1 MPKRKLSKCI
11 NHPGGMFPSGYGA
24 KWWRG
29 ATRKAHR
36 VAYCQA
42 HGLLPGDIE
51 GVIIR
56 HKCDNRACVNPD
68 HLEPGSH
75 ADNMRDMVERRR
87 SARGTRNSKAK
98 LTTEQVAEIRRLFV
112 PQSTEY
118 GSVALSRLYGVSN
131 STINRIVR
139 GLYWVA
145 EAEMGLSMYSKE
157 KVE

>member
-1 MPKRKLSKCI
+1 MLKRKLSECI

-42 HGLLPGDIE
+42 HGLLPEDIE
-51 GVIIR
+51 GTIIR
-56 HKCDNRACVNPD
+56 HKCDNRACINPD

-75 ADNMRDMVERRR
+75 ADNMRGMVERRR
-87 SARGTRNSKAK
+87 SARGARNSKAK
-98 LTTEQVAEIRRLFV
+98 LTPEQVIEIRRLFI

-118 GSVALSRLYGVSN
+118 GSVALSRVYGVSN

-139 GLYWVA
+139 GLYWKA

>member
-1 MPKRKLSKCI
+1 M
-11 NHPGGMFPSGYGA
+11 
-24 KWWRG
+24 
-29 ATRKAHR
+29 
-36 VAYCQA
+36 AYCQA

-56 HKCDNRACVNPD
+56 HKCDNMACVNPD

-75 ADNMRDMVERRR
+75 ADNMRDMVERGR
-87 SARGTRNSKAK
+87 SAMGVRNSKAK
-98 LTTEQVAEIRRLFV
+98 LTPEQVAEIRRLFV

-118 GSVALSRLYGVSN
+118 GSVALGRMYGVSN

-145 EAEMGLSMYSKE
+145 EAEMGTSMYSKE

>member
-1 MPKRKLSKCI
+1 MLKRKLSECI

-42 HGLLPGDIE
+42 HWLLPKDIE
-51 GVIIR
+51 GMIIR
-56 HKCDNRACVNPD
+56 HKCDNRACINPD

-98 LTTEQVAEIRRLFV
+98 LTPEQVSEIRRLFI

-118 GSVALSRLYGVSN
+118 GSVALSRVYGVSN

-139 GLYWVA
+139 GLYWKV
-145 EAEMGLSMYSKE
+145 EAEMGTSMYSKE

>member
-1 MPKRKLSKCI
+1 MPKRKLSECI

-24 KWWRG
+24 KWWLG

-51 GVIIR
+51 GTIIR
-56 HKCDNRACVNPD
+56 HKCDNKACINPD

-98 LTTEQVAEIRRLFV
+98 LTPEQVAEIRRLFV

-118 GSVALSRLYGVSN
+118 GSVALGRLYGVSN

-145 EAEMGLSMYSKE
+145 EAEMGTSMYSKE

>member
-1 MPKRKLSKCI
+1 MPKRKLSECI

-24 KWWRG
+24 KWWLG

-42 HGLLPGDIE
+42 RGLLPEDIE

-75 ADNMRDMVERRR
+75 ADNMRGMVERGR
-87 SARGTRNSKAK
+87 SAMGVRNSKAK
-98 LTTEQVAEIRRLFV
+98 LTPEQVAEIRRTFV

-118 GSVALSRLYGVSN
+118 GSVALGRLYGVSN

-145 EAEMGLSMYSKE
+145 EAEMGTSMYSKE

>member
-1 MPKRKLSKCI
+1 MPKRKFSECI

-24 KWWRG
+24 KWWLG

-42 HGLLPGDIE
+42 HGLLPKDIE
-51 GVIIR
+51 GIIIR
-56 HKCDNRACVNPD
+56 HKCDNRACINPD
-68 HLEPGSH
+68 HLEPGNH
-75 ADNMRDMVERRR
+75 ADNMRDMVVWQR
-87 SARGTRNSKAK
+87 SARGVRNSKAK
-98 LTTEQVAEIRRLFV
+98 LTPEQVAEIRRLFI

-118 GSVALSRLYGVSN
+118 GSVALSRVYGVSN

-145 EAEMGLSMYSKE
+145 EAEMGTSMYSKE
-157 KVE
+157 KVV

>member
-1 MPKRKLSKCI
+1 MLKRKLSKCI
-11 NHPGGMFPSGYGA
+11 NHPRGMFPSGYGA
-24 KWWRG
+24 KWWLG

-42 HGLLPGDIE
+42 HGLLPDDIE
-51 GVIIR
+51 RTIIR
-56 HKCDNRACVNPD
+56 HKCDNKACINPD

-98 LTTEQVAEIRRLFV
+98 LTPEQVAEIRRLFV

-118 GSVALSRLYGVSN
+118 GSVALSRVYGVSN

-139 GLYWVA
+139 GLYWKA
-145 EAEMGLSMYSKE
+145 EAEMGMSMYSKE